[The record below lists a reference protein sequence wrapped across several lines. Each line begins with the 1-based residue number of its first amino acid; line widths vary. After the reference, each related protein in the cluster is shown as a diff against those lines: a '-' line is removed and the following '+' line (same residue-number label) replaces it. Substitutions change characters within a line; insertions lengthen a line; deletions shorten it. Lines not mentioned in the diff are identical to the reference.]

1 MCGCQSGDIHL
12 FIKDYILATNHYFG
26 NYSNK
31 GEQRL
36 VEDLIVESIKV
47 MGVDTYYLPNDNSQ
61 ARDLLYGEDPTKKF
75 ESSFPVEIYVNNFTE
90 YGGEKEF
97 FSKFGLEIKNKVTV
111 TMSKRS
117 FSERVPQNTFTRPRE
132 GDLIYIPF
140 LNGTGE
146 LFEITFVNQTKDF
159 FMLGRQVP
167 YFYELELEK
176 FRYSQEAIQTG
187 NDDIDSVVTDS
198 AYTINLYMS
207 GNNNTDY
214 IFKEVVFQTPDYTQA
229 NATAVALVQTWTPSL
244 GLLTV
249 TNIAGEFNLNQL
261 IVGASSNAQSTL
273 VSFDPLEN
281 PARKEVYDNQY
292 ISIQGGDIT
301 NTSEINPFG
310 KL

>member
-1 MCGCQSGDIHL
+1 M
-12 FIKDYILATNHYFG
+12 ATNHYFS
-26 NYSNK
+26 NYNNK

-36 VEDLIVESIKV
+36 IEDIIVESIKV
-47 MGVDTYYLPNDNSQ
+47 MGVDTYYLPNNNDQ
-61 ARDLLYGEDPTKKF
+61 ARDLLYGEDPVRKF
-75 ESSFPVEIYVNNFTE
+75 ESAFPIEIYVNNFTE

-117 FSERVPQNTFTRPRE
+117 FSQRVPQDTYTRPRE

-187 NDDIDSVVTDS
+187 QMEIDSVVTDS
-198 AYTINLYMS
+198 AYTIHLNTGA
-207 GNNNTDY
+207 GNNIKYTP
-214 IFKEVVFQTPDYTQA
+214 KEIVFQAPDITLA
-229 NATAVALVQTWTPSL
+229 NATAVALVQSWVPNEHSL
-244 GLLTV
+244 SV
-249 TNIAGEFNLNQL
+249 TNIAGEF
-261 IVGASSNAQSTL
+261 IDGEMIIGSSSNAQYVLST
-273 VSFDPLEN
+273 FDPMEQ
-281 PARKEVYDNQY
+281 PARKENYDNQY
-292 ISIQGGDIT
+292 IDTQAGNIVDM
-301 NTSEINPFG
+301 SESNPFG
-310 KL
+310 KI

>member
-1 MCGCQSGDIHL
+1 M
-12 FIKDYILATNHYFG
+12 ATSHYFG
-26 NYSNK
+26 NYNNK

-36 VEDLIVESIKV
+36 IEDIIVESIKV
-47 MGVDTYYLPNDNSQ
+47 MGVDTYYLPNNNDQ
-61 ARDLLYGEDPTKKF
+61 ARDLLYGEDPVRKF
-75 ESSFPVEIYVNNFTE
+75 ESAFPIEIYVNNFTE

-117 FSERVPQNTFTRPRE
+117 FSQRVPQDTYTRPRE

-187 NDDIDSVVTDS
+187 QMEIDSVVTDS
-198 AYTINLYMS
+198 AYTIHLNTGT
-207 GNNNTDY
+207 GNNIKYTP
-214 IFKEVVFQTPDYTQA
+214 KEIVFQAPDITLA
-229 NATAVALVQTWTPSL
+229 NATAVALVQSWVPNEHSL
-244 GLLTV
+244 SV
-249 TNIAGEFNLNQL
+249 TNIAGEF
-261 IVGASSNAQSTL
+261 IDGEMIIGASSNAQYVLST
-273 VSFDPLEN
+273 FDPMEQ
-281 PARKEVYDNQY
+281 PARKENYDNQY
-292 ISIQGGDIT
+292 IDTQAGNIVDM
-301 NTSEINPFG
+301 SESNPFG
-310 KL
+310 KI